1 MLDSGWKGPFLVLLT
16 TPTALK
22 VDGIVAWVHASHVKT
37 TDALLPRDSPDGQY
51 RRWTI
56 CSSSRS
62 LDLDHD
68 CLVVPLDSGSFP
80 YPMCPSTKPVTALTV
95 SLLLGLRVA
104 GEATGTSA
112 LVLQGKNY
120 DSLRA
125 AIDLDIER
133 IETSISHLQESLTS
147 LSEVVLQ
154 NRRKLDLLFL
164 QHGRLCAALAEEC
177 CFYIDHSGVVKD
189 SVAKVREGLA
199 KRRRRENRVRAGSSL
214 GLTPPL
220 G

>member
-1 MLDSGWKGPFLVLLT
+1 MVPQLPWCPLGPPLEVSKLTDRNFFLRLQTLQSIQHEIWPKLTAFNDPGMPETPHLFQTGDWLYVRRHRSQSLEPRWKEPFLALLA

-80 YPMCPSTKPVTALTV
+80 HPMCLSAQSVTALTIF
-95 SLLLGLRVA
+95 LLLGLGVA
-104 GEATGTSA
+104 KAATGTC
-112 LVLQGKNY
+112 
-120 DSLRA
+120 
-125 AIDLDIER
+125 I
-133 IETSISHLQESLTS
+133 
-147 LSEVVLQ
+147 
-154 NRRKLDLLFL
+154 
-164 QHGRLCAALAEEC
+164 
-177 CFYIDHSGVVKD
+177 
-189 SVAKVREGLA
+189 
-199 KRRRRENRVRAGSSL
+199 
-214 GLTPPL
+214 
-220 G
+220 